1 MWNANSNRTRLT
13 KRWILPAVSFSHKT
27 NQRLFF
33 AKLTAP
39 CVTAGEI
46 QNFRRVKNYSCS
58 PHSQFII
65 MHIYTNTARRQ
76 LLEEYNFCGGIQTIR
91 EENRRKIKN
100 DCSRYRK
107 LKNSSSRLLSLTL
120 SLPSLITAN
129 LQWEVR
135 HPSESQGLRLLLLTL
150 GEQNTPQEP

>member
-1 MWNANSNRTRLT
+1 MCEMRSQTALGWQKGEFCRSFLSHTQTSDFFCKTYRAVRDSWRNT
-13 KRWILPAVSFSHKT
+13 KFSAREK
-27 NQRLFF
+27 LLL
-33 AKLTAP
+33 LTAL
-39 CVTAGEI
+39 AI
-46 QNFRRVKNYSCS
+46 YYQA
-58 PHSQFII
+58 HL
-65 MHIYTNTARRQ
+65 YTNTARRQ
-76 LLEEYNFCGGIQTIR
+76 PLEEYNFCGGIQTIR